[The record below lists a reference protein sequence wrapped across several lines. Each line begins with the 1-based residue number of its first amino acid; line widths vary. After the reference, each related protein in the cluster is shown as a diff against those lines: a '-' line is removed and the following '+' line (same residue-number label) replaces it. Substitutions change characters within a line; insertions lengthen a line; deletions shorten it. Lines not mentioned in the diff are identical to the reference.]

1 MSFTT
6 SHIVNDSE
14 TTRKS
19 SIQKPRMK
27 VAMLA
32 VSLLLVLACGEALK
46 CNRCIGKGCTT
57 TVETCSSDQ
66 DACCNVIFL
75 PPMPV
80 NYFRRCIRMTDC
92 VLFKQTPNINAV
104 CCNRDRCN

>member
-1 MSFTT
+1 
-6 SHIVNDSE
+6 
-14 TTRKS
+14 
-19 SIQKPRMK
+19 MK

>member
-1 MSFTT
+1 
-6 SHIVNDSE
+6 
-14 TTRKS
+14 
-19 SIQKPRMK
+19 MK

-46 CNRCIGKGCTT
+46 CNRCIGKGCRP

-66 DACCNVIFL
+66 DACCSVIFL
-75 PPMPV
+75 PPMPT
-80 NYFRRCIRMTDC
+80 NYFRRCIRMTEC
-92 VLFKQTPNINAV
+92 LLLKQSRNINAV